1 MIPNAQTGNHG
12 WLLLLASLLAAVIF
26 VYPLTLGT
34 PLLDPDEGLHAAI
47 AQEMAERGDWIT
59 PRFRG
64 EPFLDK
70 PIFYFWAEALSLRM
84 FGMNEAAVR
93 LPGLMFGLLGAVTTA
108 IVAWRLFGHT
118 IGLVSGMLYTTMI
131 LPVALAQ
138 AAAHDVALVPC
149 VNLALLLF
157 WESDRV
163 KSRWAAAGCTLAIGL
178 LLGLSILTKGLAG
191 VALVGAAYGCYL
203 LVTRRLTVA
212 ACVRGAAAL
221 GIAGV
226 VASTW
231 YAAVESQHPG
241 YLYYYFVERHLLGFA
256 TDSQIHGGEPWWY
269 YLPIL
274 LGGSL
279 PWIGYLPITV
289 RDSWAR
295 WKQERTGDGTPI
307 GDSQPRREKGE
318 GRREKGEGR
327 RVKGEGRRVK
337 GEGRREKGEGRR
349 VKGEGRRA
357 MWKLRSL
364 LSPLSSLPSPF
375 TPHPS
380 PLTPPPSQS
389 NGAMVL
395 LWCWIIGCTLLLSLS
410 HSKLVTYIWP
420 VFPAVAILAAIGWGR
435 WIEGTLSDT
444 ATRSLVRTL
453 VPGCVAG
460 PFILPIALFVAQAE
474 FSIRFSWPV
483 WVASAAAAAASAV
496 PLSFLY
502 DRRRRATFSAAT
514 FSAALQFAVVMTVV
528 LPPVAATT
536 SARDLA
542 CHFNRLG
549 RLPSKLLIAEA
560 RIGSLVF
567 YLEPELRAALRED
580 QLKQVHHLY
589 EFSEWDPSMTVAVP
603 ERRVERVNGYVD
615 LDGLTYESTGRHRLY
630 RATELRRRLALAAAT
645 RDTVKRR

>member
-1 MIPNAQTGNHG
+1 MAPNAQTGNHG

-108 IVAWRLFGHT
+108 IVGWRLFGHT
-118 IGLVSGMLYTTMI
+118 IGLVSGVLYTTMI

-138 AAAHDVALVPC
+138 AATHDVALVPC

-157 WESDRV
+157 WESDRAESRRV
-163 KSRWAAAGCTLAIGL
+163 KSRWAAAGYTAAIGL

-191 VALVGAAYGCYL
+191 VALVGVAYGCYL

-221 GIAGV
+221 GIAAA

-279 PWIGYLPITV
+279 PWIGYLPITI

-295 WKQERTGDGTPI
+295 WKQERAGDGV
-307 GDSQPRREKGE
+307 SQPRREKGE
-318 GRREKGEGR
+318 GRR
-327 RVKGEGRRVK
+327 
-337 GEGRREKGEGRR
+337 
-349 VKGEGRRA
+349 
-357 MWKLRSL
+357 
-364 LSPLSSLPSPF
+364 
-375 TPHPS
+375 
-380 PLTPPPSQS
+380 
-389 NGAMVL
+389 AMVL

-444 ATRSLVRTL
+444 ASRSLVRTL
-453 VPGCVAG
+453 VPGCVIG
-460 PFILPIALFVAQAE
+460 PFILPAALLIAQAE

-542 CHFNRLG
+542 YHFNRLG

-589 EFSEWDPSMTVAVP
+589 EFSEWDPDMTVAVP
-603 ERRVERVNGYVD
+603 ERRVERVDGYVD
-615 LDGLTYESTGRHRLY
+615 LDDLTYESTGRHRLY
-630 RATELRRRLALAAAT
+630 RATELRHRLALAAVA
-645 RDTVKRR
+645 RDAAKRR